1 MRGEHA
7 LHHMRKR
14 RISNSNNGHNHK
26 ELWVRNLDRIVLF
39 VAILSPLFTFP
50 QLALIYFTKN
60 AAGVSALS
68 WGAYSLFNVPWLVY
82 GIVHKDKPIIVSTS
96 LWFVIN
102 LAVMVGAILY

>member
-14 RISNSNNGHNHK
+14 KLDNGHHHK
-26 ELWVRNLDRIVLF
+26 ERWVRNLDRIVLF

-50 QLALIYFTKN
+50 QLALIYYSKN

-68 WGAYSLFNVPWLVY
+68 WGAYSLFNIPWLIY
-82 GIVHKDKPIIVSTS
+82 GFIHKDKPIIVSTG
-96 LWFVIN
+96 LWFIIN
-102 LAVMVGAILY
+102 IAVAVGALIY